1 MERQAEPRTPPPAA
15 FAWLVHAITASGA
28 VLAFLALMAAVEGDW
43 RLSLFWLIVA
53 LVVDGLDGT
62 LARWARVREQAPRI
76 DGNVLD
82 LVVDYLSYVFI
93 PTVLIWREGL
103 VPEPLLIPL
112 VAAIQLSSLY
122 LFARSDMKSED
133 NYFRGFPSLW
143 NVVAFYLLLTRPAP
157 EVGAAV
163 VCLFALATFAPVYF
177 VHPFRVRDY
186 GILLPILATLWA
198 AATTA
203 LLWPRWT
210 GGVEAAL
217 LGVSL
222 ATAAILLGM
231 GLLRTF
237 RGPRPVAGNP

>member
-1 MERQAEPRTPPPAA
+1 MEPARTRPAPPAA

-28 VLAFLALMAAVEGDW
+28 VLGFLALMAAIGGDW

-53 LVVDGLDGT
+53 LVVDGLDGS
-62 LARWARVREQAPRI
+62 LARWARVKEQAPRI

-82 LVVDYLSYVFI
+82 LVVDYLNYVFI
-93 PTVLIWREGL
+93 PAVLIWREGL

-143 NVVAFYLLLTRPAP
+143 NVVAFYLLLTRPGP
-157 EVGAAV
+157 EVGAAI
-163 VCLFALATFAPVYF
+163 VCLFTLATFAPVHF

-186 GILLPILATLWA
+186 GVVLPILAAIWA

-203 LLWPRWT
+203 LLWPNW
-210 GGVEAAL
+210 GEAVEGAL
-217 LGVSL
+217 LILSL
-222 ATAAILLGM
+222 ATAGILLGM
-231 GLLRTF
+231 GLLRTL
-237 RGPRPVAGNP
+237 RGPRKVAT